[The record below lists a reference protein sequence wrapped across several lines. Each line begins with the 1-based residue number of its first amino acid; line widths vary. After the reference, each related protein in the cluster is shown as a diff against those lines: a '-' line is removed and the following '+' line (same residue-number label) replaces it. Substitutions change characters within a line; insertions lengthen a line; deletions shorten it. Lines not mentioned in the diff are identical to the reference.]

1 MAFICAPLVSATP
14 FNTISLASYLQR
26 WHTFSV
32 TENEV
37 PEPDAVDRAAGEW
50 AQTWPDLDV
59 SPADV
64 LARINRVSRLLD
76 DAQARQLSG
85 IPGGGIDNLGDFE
98 LLRTLRRSGAPYALT
113 PRQLER
119 EMLVSS
125 AGISGR
131 LKRLAAAGWIERVP
145 SVSDRRSVAVQL
157 SETGL
162 RRLDEYLPQ
171 HYDFE
176 RELIASVKKDEA
188 HLVRALRRLMATL
201 EAKP

>member
-1 MAFICAPLVSATP
+1 MS
-14 FNTISLASYLQR
+14 
-26 WHTFSV
+26 
-32 TENEV
+32 ENEA
-37 PEPDAVDRAAGEW
+37 PARDAVDRAAEEW

-64 LARINRVSRLLD
+64 LARINRLSRLFD
-76 DAQARQLSG
+76 DAQAQQLRG
-85 IPGGGIDNLGDFE
+85 VPGGGIDNLGDFE
-98 LLRTLRRSGAPYALT
+98 LLRTLRRSGTPYALT

-145 SVSDRRSVAVQL
+145 SDSDRRSVAVQL

-171 HYDFE
+171 HCDFE
-176 RELIASVKKDEA
+176 RELIAGVKEDKE
-188 HLVRALRRLMATL
+188 HLVRTLRRLMANL
-201 EAKP
+201 ETTSQSRDRSP